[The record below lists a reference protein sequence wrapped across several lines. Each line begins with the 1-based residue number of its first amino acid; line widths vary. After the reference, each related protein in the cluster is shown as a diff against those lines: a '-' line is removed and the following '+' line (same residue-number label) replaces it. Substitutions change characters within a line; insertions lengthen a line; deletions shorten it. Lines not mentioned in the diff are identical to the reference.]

1 MVMKGDSVE
10 SDVSEQNSEECFE
23 TLDQIEEKASSIFE
37 FSLQFVDVSESL
49 EKEEEER
56 LRVVEAREKE
66 LCLLEDSVSRRA
78 SVLEEKEIEFDLRQV
93 IEATIV
99 MLVVEKQ
106 SEEAENNKLG
116 LLLDSTTK
124 ELKDMMSEFEGKKEE
139 ARQMSEFILEKLS
152 ELEKAKMD
160 FDLKQRDETE
170 RQNKESKAREKEL
183 KALDEAITEKTA
195 ELKRK
200 EETFELKLK
209 EEADKLR
216 GESELSRIKE
226 KELEKMLKEIELK
239 QMKLEERLKQE
250 LIEAESRKRSNLES
264 EAREKK
270 LNSLEEPIKEKT
282 AELKRKEE
290 TFELKLKEEA
300 DKLRE
305 ETELR
310 RNGLEIKEK
319 ALEKLLKEVELKQMD
334 LEERSKQ
341 QRIEAESRK
350 RSNLESDEREKELN
364 SLEEALKEK
373 TAELKRKEEAF
384 ELKLKEEAD
393 KLRVETELRRSG
405 LEIKEKA
412 LEKMLKE
419 VELKQMD
426 LKEKSKQQLIDAE
439 SRKRSN
445 LESEAREKELK
456 ALEEAI
462 KEKTSELK
470 RKEGTFELK
479 LKEEADK
486 LREENELKRKGLGM
500 KEEPLELEL
509 QQVELKE
516 RSNQQLVE
524 AESRKRSNLE
534 LGPSLLANNDSDAAS
549 LTRQAKKQKP
559 QEASDGDIE
568 EIVCTDK
575 SYKDPKLLTF
585 PDRRIHDFS
594 KSMSSFA
601 VDQVWA
607 LYDPRDDMP
616 RIYAQVRRIFD
627 SQLSLEV
634 TLLEHVKTT
643 KDEKATLSGCG
654 SFEYGD
660 TEIKNHLMFVHE
672 MDHIACANNVTVNP
686 RKGETWALFRDWNA
700 SWNSHPGLHEP
711 PYRYDYVEVISDF
724 DDLSGIAVA
733 YMGKGF
739 LSVFNRAEQH
749 DGLVKNIVPPGEMQK
764 FSHKVAS
771 FKLSGNEKEGIP
783 AGSFELNPAATPS
796 YDSVSEEVVKIEIQ
810 SKDCGKALT
819 VVHENGSTKDL
830 PIIID

>member
-10 SDVSEQNSEECFE
+10 SDVSEQNSEGSFE

-37 FSLQFVDVSESL
+37 FSLHFVDVSESL

-56 LRVVEAREKE
+56 LRVVEARDKK
-66 LCLLEDSVSRRA
+66 LCLLEDLVSRRT
-78 SVLEEKEIEFDLRQV
+78 SLLEEKEIEFDLRQV

-99 MLVVEKQ
+99 MLE
-106 SEEAENNKLG
+106 
-116 LLLDSTTK
+116 
-124 ELKDMMSEFEGKKEE
+124 
-139 ARQMSEFILEKLS
+139 
-152 ELEKAKMD
+152 
-160 FDLKQRDETE
+160 
-170 RQNKESKAREKEL
+170 
-183 KALDEAITEKTA
+183 
-195 ELKRK
+195 RK

-216 GESELSRIKE
+216 EESELTRIKE

-239 QMKLEERLKQE
+239 QMKLEERLKQQV
-250 LIEAESRKRSNLES
+250 IEAESRKISNLES

-270 LNSLEEPIKEKT
+270 LNSLEEAIEEKT

-290 TFELKLKEEA
+290 TFELKQKEEA

-319 ALEKLLKEVELKQMD
+319 E
-334 LEERSKQ
+334 
-341 QRIEAESRK
+341 
-350 RSNLESDEREKELN
+350 
-364 SLEEALKEK
+364 
-373 TAELKRKEEAF
+373 
-384 ELKLKEEAD
+384 
-393 KLRVETELRRSG
+393 
-405 LEIKEKA
+405 

-419 VELKQMD
+419 VELKQME
-426 LKEKSKQQLIDAE
+426 LEERSNQQLIEAE

-456 ALEEAI
+456 ALKEAI
-462 KEKTSELK
+462 KEKTAELK
-470 RKEGTFELK
+470 RKEETLELK

-486 LREENELKRKGLGM
+486 LREENELKRKGLAM
-500 KEEPLELEL
+500 KEETLELEL
-509 QQVELKE
+509 QQMESKE
-516 RSNQQLVE
+516 RSKQQLVE
-524 AESRKRSNLE
+524 AECRKRSNLE
-534 LGPSLLANNDSDAAS
+534 LGPSLLAKNDSDAAS

-575 SYKDPKLLTF
+575 SYEDPKLLTC
-585 PDRRIHDFS
+585 PDRRINDFS

-643 KDEKATLSGCG
+643 KDEKAILSGCG
-654 SFEYGD
+654 RFEYGD
-660 TEIKNHLMFVHE
+660 TEIKNHLIFVHE
-672 MDHIACANNVTVNP
+672 MDHIVCANNVIVNP
-686 RKGETWALFRDWNA
+686 RKGETWALFRDWNE
-700 SWNSHPGLHEP
+700 SWNSHPDLHEP

-733 YMGKGF
+733 YMGRVEGF
-739 LSVFNRAEQH
+739 ASVFNRAEQN
-749 DGLVKNIVPPGEMQK
+749 GPIKIIVSPGEMQK

-771 FKLSGNEKEGIP
+771 VKLSGDEKEGIP

-796 YDSVSEEVVKIEIQ
+796 YDSV
-810 SKDCGKALT
+810 
-819 VVHENGSTKDL
+819 VHENGSTKYL